1 MKGIA
6 DINKFESGIYRKK
19 LSIGISF
26 SRGIEGAV
34 GGGGGGGGLGY
45 GEK

>member
-19 LSIGISF
+19 LTIGISF

-34 GGGGGGGGLGY
+34 GGGGGGGLGY